1 MDGDMTIGFEENVLR
16 SRVAGRSSITLPAGT
31 AFARDLLA
39 GLQSEPRSVSP
50 KYFYDLQGSVLFD
63 RICELDEYYPT
74 RTEMALLRRHGREM
88 AECMGAR
95 IDLIEFG
102 AGSLTKVRLLLDA
115 LEAMR
120 WPPQRLIAVDISAE
134 HLHEGAARLARD
146 HPGLVVTPLAA
157 DFTQGVVWPALNGA
171 APGRP
176 ASAASAGRP
185 ASAASAGRPASAAS
199 AGRPV
204 STASAGRRVGF
215 FPGSSIGNF
224 SPDEALQFLRM
235 AAELLRGGGLLVGVD
250 LVKDPALLHRAYNDA
265 QGVTAAFNKNL
276 LARANRE
283 LGADFRLDAFDHYA
297 FYEPRLQRVEMHL
310 VSRRPQTVRL
320 HGHLLR
326 FEQGQTVHTENSH
339 KYTVPRFQ
347 RLAEE
352 AGFRPGPVWCDDEG
366 LFSVHWLQAPA

>member
-1 MDGDMTIGFEENVLR
+1 MDGDMTMAFEENVLCG
-16 SRVAGRSSITLPAGT
+16 RVAGRSITLPASAAT
-31 AFARDLLA
+31 FARDLLA

-74 RTEMALLRRHGREM
+74 RTEMALLSRHGREM

-95 IDLIEFG
+95 ADLIEFG

-115 LEAMR
+115 LDAMR

-157 DFTQGVVWPALNGA
+157 DFTQGLVWPALNGSATGRPQSA
-171 APGRP
+171 APSGRP
-176 ASAASAGRP
+176 ESGAPSGRP
-185 ASAASAGRPASAAS
+185 ECGAP
-199 AGRPV
+199 P
-204 STASAGRRVGF
+204 GRRVGF

-235 AAELLRGGGLLVGVD
+235 AAKLLRGGGLLVGVD
-250 LVKDPALLHRAYNDA
+250 LVKDPAVLHRAYNDA

-310 VSRRPQTVRL
+310 VSRRSQTVRL
-320 HGHLLR
+320 HGHALR
-326 FEQGQTVHTENSH
+326 FEQGQTLHTENSH

-347 RLAEE
+347 RLAED
-352 AGFRPGPVWCDDEG
+352 AGFRAGPVWCDDEG
-366 LFSVHWLQAPA
+366 LFSVHWLQAPGG

>member
-1 MDGDMTIGFEENVLR
+1 MDVDMTIDFQDSALR
-16 SRVAGRSSITLPAGT
+16 RPPAQRSPASLAD

-74 RTEMALLRRHGREM
+74 RTEMALLSRHGREM
-88 AECMGAR
+88 AECVGAR
-95 IDLIEFG
+95 ADLIEFG

-115 LEAMR
+115 LDAQR
-120 WPPQRLIAVDISAE
+120 SSPQRLIAVDISAE
-134 HLHEGAARLARD
+134 HLHDGAARLARD

-157 DFTQGVVWPALNGA
+157 DFTQGLVWPASDGA
-171 APGRP
+171 QPGRP
-176 ASAASAGRP
+176 DAAAPAGRP
-185 ASAASAGRPASAAS
+185 EFGAPAGRPELGAP
-199 AGRPV
+199 AGRPEFG
-204 STASAGRRVGF
+204 APAGRRVGF

-235 AAELLRGGGLLVGVD
+235 AARLLRGGGLLVGVD

-283 LGADFRLDAFDHYA
+283 LGADFRLDGFDHYA

-310 VSRRPQTVRL
+310 VSNRAQRVRL
-320 HGHLLR
+320 QGHTVA
-326 FEQGQTVHTENSH
+326 FEPGQTLHTENSH
-339 KYTVPRFQ
+339 KYTV
-347 RLAEE
+347 
-352 AGFRPGPVWCDDEG
+352 AGFRALALQAGFDPGPVWCDAQG
-366 LFSVHWLQAPA
+366 LFSVHWLEAR

>member
-1 MDGDMTIGFEENVLR
+1 MTIAFEENALR
-16 SRVAGRSSITLPAGT
+16 SRSAGHGITLPANA

-88 AECMGAR
+88 AECIGAQA
-95 IDLIEFG
+95 DLIEFG

-115 LEAMR
+115 LAAMR
-120 WPPQRLIAVDISAE
+120 RPPQRLIAVDISAE
-134 HLHEGAARLARD
+134 HLHEGAQRLARD
-146 HPGLVVTPLAA
+146 HPGLRVTPLAA
-157 DFTQGVVWPALNGA
+157 DFTQGLAWPA
-171 APGRP
+171 P
-176 ASAASAGRP
+176 AGGGGSAA
-185 ASAASAGRPASAAS
+185 
-199 AGRPV
+199 V
-204 STASAGRRVGF
+204 AGRRVGF

-224 SPDEALQFLRM
+224 APDEALQFLRM
-235 AAELLRGGGLLVGVD
+235 AAKLLRGGGLLVGVD

-283 LGADFRLDAFDHYA
+283 LGADFRLDGFDHYA

-320 HGHLLR
+320 QGHQLH

-347 RLAEE
+347 RLAED

-366 LFSVHWLQAPA
+366 LFSVHWLQAPG

>member
-1 MDGDMTIGFEENVLR
+1 MTIDIEDKVLR
-16 SRVAGRSSITLPAGT
+16 ARTGARGAPLPAT
-31 AFARDLLA
+31 AAFARDLLT

-88 AECMGAR
+88 AECIGAR
-95 IDLIEFG
+95 ADLIEFG

-115 LEAMR
+115 LDAIR
-120 WPPQRLIAVDISAE
+120 SSPQRLIAVDISAE
-134 HLHEGAARLARD
+134 HLQEGAARLARD

-171 APGRP
+171 PPARPVAEAPPGRP
-176 ASAASAGRP
+176 VAEAP
-185 ASAASAGRPASAAS
+185 P
-199 AGRPV
+199 
-204 STASAGRRVGF
+204 GRRVGF

-224 SPDEALQFLRM
+224 SPDEAQQFLRM
-235 AAELLRGGGLLVGVD
+235 AAKLLRGGGLLVGVD

-297 FYEPRLQRVEMHL
+297 FYEPRLQRIEMHL
-310 VSRRPQTVRL
+310 VSRCPQTVRL
-320 HGHLLR
+320 HGHVLP
-326 FEQGQTVHTENSH
+326 FEQGQTLHTENSH

-347 RLAEE
+347 RLAED
-352 AGFRPGPVWCDDEG
+352 AGFRAGPVWCDDEG
-366 LFSVHWLQAPA
+366 LFSVHWLQAPAV